1 MVGSPINNQLA
12 LIRRELIEHRA
23 IYVAP
28 VVIAVFSILSTLMGF
43 VFADNVDIEGAQEHI
58 DMALLAASNIDEN
71 QRGAIL
77 SSLLLGVSGMFG
89 FAMMF
94 IMVFYALDALYAE
107 RKNKSI
113 LFWRSM
119 PVTDAETVISKLLVT
134 LLVIPVVTFGLAA
147 VVEIVVLIISS
158 IWVSMRGASAWNLI
172 WNAAPLFD
180 TWAVTLTMFVT
191 SALWF
196 APFFGWFLLVSG
208 FTKRSPFLMG
218 IVPILLLPMLGS
230 LILKTNLFWEI
241 LASRGPQA
249 NPIFPTLDSIRFI
262 DEDALIGAVSEG
274 MTMMSLLD
282 FGRFFASIDMWLG
295 LIVCGLFAG
304 GAVYVRRY
312 RDES

>member
-1 MVGSPINNQLA
+1 
-12 LIRRELIEHRA
+12 
-23 IYVAP
+23 
-28 VVIAVFSILSTLMGF
+28 
-43 VFADNVDIEGAQEHI
+43 
-58 DMALLAASNIDEN
+58 MALLAASNIDEN